1 MSLKLTRKIGKTT
14 YTLDVEPSTLIKSL
28 NSATWLKDAPEK
40 CSECGGVHLDLTGR
54 VTVAKQGPNTGK
66 EYSYLELRCLDCF
79 AKATAGAF
87 RDGKGFFW
95 KDYGKMTKW
104 EGKGTQSSQGSQNN
118 PEPADDDSEVPF

>member
-28 NSATWLKDAPEK
+28 NSATWLKDAPEE
-40 CSECGGVHLDLTGR
+40 CSECKSKHLDLTGR
-54 VTVAKQGPNTGK
+54 VTTAKQGPNAGT

-87 RDGKGFFW
+87 RDGKGYFW

-104 EGKGTQSSQGSQNN
+104 ERKGTQASQGSQNS
-118 PEPADDDSEVPF
+118 PDPVDGDDNVPF